1 MSLVIDANIFV
12 AASLVEDKFHQT
24 STDFLLEVRVHG
36 SVIYEPVLILA
47 EVAGVISRVRKDHRY
62 GDVAALRIEHFP
74 KTRLRIADG
83 PFARRAARL
92 ASRHALS
99 GADAHYLAVAAEFGS
114 TLVTLDEALLSLDP
128 QIVVAMTPHQWL
140 KRQQA

>member
-1 MSLVIDANIFV
+1 MSLVIDANVFV

-24 STDFLLEVRVHG
+24 SADFLLEARVHG
-36 SVIYEPVLILA
+36 SVIYEPTLILA
-47 EVAGVISRVRKDHRY
+47 EVAGVVSRVRKDHSY

-99 GADAHYLAVAAEFGS
+99 GADAHYVAVASEFGS
-114 TLVTLDEALLSLDP
+114 TLITLDAELLELDP
-128 QIVVAMTPHQWL
+128 QIVVAMTPIQWL
-140 KRQQA
+140 KSQAS